1 MITGLDKWTPA
12 LLRWSFILVTVTSDT
27 KAVFIQTET
36 GKRQIK
42 EFNCMSE
49 AVILLTF
56 TPLPHDLEQG
66 WAILV
71 QKGHSSADLDQVCS
85 QSK

>member
-1 MITGLDKWTPA
+1 
-12 LLRWSFILVTVTSDT
+12 
-27 KAVFIQTET
+27 
-36 GKRQIK
+36 
-42 EFNCMSE
+42 MSE